1 MSKASAI
8 GQVIFMQQAG
18 VFMPMIQCNHG
29 DLYQEYL
36 GDASAPTNI
45 APDFVS
51 LQPILSFILTSSRV
65 ADGLVTP
72 SSVEWYF
79 NGVKIEFASSVSTN
93 NFGGETGH
101 FKWVDKAANGGYFG
115 LQIVRNLVKAS
126 VGAACNIECR
136 AVVSVGN
143 ISDTIKFQISIPI
156 TKSVGNQKHVRI
168 TAGDN
173 KYFTLVDKDSSC
185 ILKAITR
192 MGAEEIT
199 NNLTYK
205 WYKMINGAWAILP
218 DRTSQ
223 TLTVTSAMVDTT
235 AMIKVEVYQSESII
249 GQDVQSVVDASDP
262 FDIIVG
268 ADPEDQTIRNSGD
281 TVTLIPILVK
291 RGSTTKYMDM
301 LFYFSLMDSAGV
313 LLNVGDNTTA
323 LESYQVTYDHCRQA
337 GGSVTYTIMTAE

>member
-1 MSKASAI
+1 MSQASAI

-36 GDASAPTNI
+36 GEASDPTNI
-45 APDFVS
+45 APDFTT
-51 LQPILSFILTSSRV
+51 LKPTLSFILTSSRV

-79 NGVKIEFASSVSTN
+79 NGVKLEFSSSVSTN

-101 FKWVDKAANGGYFG
+101 FKWVDKASNGGYFG
-115 LQIVRNLVKAS
+115 LQVIKNLVKAS
-126 VGAACNIECR
+126 AGAACTIECQ

-143 ISDTIKFQISIPI
+143 VSDTIRFQTSIPI

-192 MGAEEIT
+192 MGTDEIT
-199 NNLTYK
+199 NGLTYK
-205 WYKMINGAWAILP
+205 WYKLINGAWTILTGQ
-218 DRTSQ
+218 TSQ
-223 TLTVTSAMVDTT
+223 TLTVTSSMVDTT
-235 AMIKVEVYQSESII
+235 AMIKVEVYQSGSII
-249 GQDVQSVVDASDP
+249 GQDVQSVMDASDP

-268 ADPEDQTIRNSGD
+268 AEPEDQTIRNVGD
-281 TVTLIPILVK
+281 VVTLTPILVK
-291 RGSTTKYMDM
+291 RGSTTKYKDA

-313 LLNVGDNTTA
+313 LLNVGQNTTP
-323 LESYQVTYDHCRQA
+323 LESCQVTYDHCQQA
-337 GGSVTYTIMTAE
+337 GGSVTYTIMTVE